1 MYRTDTCDK
10 FARAAPILWHIRR
23 WLIVTK
29 IPRFTVAVDDN
40 NAYVTYHT
48 LTLAWGILR
57 HEEKADENVPSHW
70 AFLLLA
76 TLLVLSGC
84 NTVRGMGQD
93 IEQGGEAIQRSAD

>member
-1 MYRTDTCDK
+1 MRQIRTSCPRPLAHETLAHRD
-10 FARAAPILWHIRR
+10 
-23 WLIVTK
+23 K

-48 LTLAWGILR
+48 LTLSHSHARMGILR
-57 HEEKADENVPSHW
+57 HEERPMKRTVALGI
-70 AFLLLA
+70 LLLA
-76 TLLVLSGC
+76 TLLVLGGC